1 MSFALARVDAGGLD
15 WPEPA
20 QPLPVLA
27 ATAPRTLDEN
37 TDAPVLPAPVRARRR
52 LAGALLVAAAL
63 HAGSFALQVGLPE
76 IADAPVRIMAVNL
89 IAPATPQEQPV
100 TAATPPPTPL
110 PVPRPQPVPMETA
123 PTPTPSAPVAA
134 PTEPVAAATDA
145 TPAAAPLTS
154 EARVDTDYLDNPKP
168 AYPLMSRRLGE
179 QGTVLLRVTVGE
191 QGEVRAVA
199 LEESCGHA
207 RLDEA
212 ALRAV
217 RHWRFLPAQRAG
229 VAVTSSVLVPVTFS
243 LAGS

>member
-15 WPEPA
+15 WPSPA

-27 ATAPRTLDEN
+27 ATAPRTLEDN
-37 TDAPVLPAPVRARRR
+37 CDAPVLPAPVRARRR
-52 LAGALLVAAAL
+52 LAGALLVAGVL
-63 HAGSFALQVGLPE
+63 HAGFLALQVGLP
-76 IADAPVRIMAVNL
+76 AAVDAPVRILAVNL
-89 IAPATPQEQPV
+89 VAPATPQEQPV
-100 TAATPPPTPL
+100 AAATPPPAPA
-110 PVPRPQPVPMETA
+110 PRPQPVPTETA
-123 PTPTPSAPVAA
+123 PTAAPSAPVAV
-134 PTEPVAAATDA
+134 PVESVPAATDA
-145 TPAAAPLTS
+145 TPAAAPLTR

-217 RHWRFLPAQRAG
+217 RQWRFLPAQRAG

>member
-1 MSFALARVDAGGLD
+1 V
-15 WPEPA
+15 
-20 QPLPVLA
+20 
-27 ATAPRTLDEN
+27 
-37 TDAPVLPAPVRARRR
+37 
-52 LAGALLVAAAL
+52 
-63 HAGSFALQVGLPE
+63 
-76 IADAPVRIMAVNL
+76 
-89 IAPATPQEQPV
+89 
-100 TAATPPPTPL
+100 PT
-110 PVPRPQPVPMETA
+110 
-123 PTPTPSAPVAA
+123 
-134 PTEPVAAATDA
+134 ATDA